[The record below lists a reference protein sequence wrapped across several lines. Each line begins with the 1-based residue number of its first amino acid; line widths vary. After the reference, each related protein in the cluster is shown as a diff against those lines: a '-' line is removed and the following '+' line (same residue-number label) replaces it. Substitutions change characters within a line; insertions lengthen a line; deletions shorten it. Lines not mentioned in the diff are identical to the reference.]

1 MQILLQRKLENGISI
16 VLFILIFF
24 HLFCV
29 TVFIYFAIFCKSII
43 VIVSLL
49 ITTRESLHTIIT
61 IAKIGYMNP
70 LYCFLGD
77 SINIYKYSNV
87 INEILQKIETLPSRT
102 SGSLIT
108 SRKRRTQ
115 KNLKHMLEFHYIKPR
130 SSLSLIYLVY
140 IFCSSFSYT
149 DL

>member
-1 MQILLQRKLENGISI
+1 MLQRKLENSISI

-61 IAKIGYMNP
+61 IPKIGYMNRQ
-70 LYCFLGD
+70 YCFLGD

-87 INEILQKIETLPSRT
+87 RNEILQKKTLHSRT

>member
-24 HLFCV
+24 HWFCV

-49 ITTRESLHTIIT
+49 ITTKESLHTIIT
-61 IAKIGYMNP
+61 SAKIGYRNP
-70 LYCFLGD
+70 QCCFLGD

-87 INEILQKIETLPSRT
+87 RNEILQKKNFTFTYMRFLDYIKKKKNS
-102 SGSLIT
+102 
-108 SRKRRTQ
+108 
-115 KNLKHMLEFHYIKPR
+115 KNLKHMLEFYYIKCR
-130 SSLSLIYLVY
+130 SSLSLIYPVY
-140 IFCSSFSYT
+140 IFCSSFSYP